1 MLVYLGHAQQSMHMT
16 VQKTVFHCRV
26 EFEIESGIRGRIE
39 RLLETALWSDF
50 F

>member
-1 MLVYLGHAQQSMHMT
+1 MLVYLGRAQQSMHMT
-16 VQKTVFHCRV
+16 VQKNCFSLQ
-26 EFEIESGIRGRIE
+26 FEIESGIRGSIE